1 MAKLSAEE
9 RALLKRLMEEE
20 VEEAE
25 EREESEPREQE
36 DGATEDFIVF
46 RGSADAFKKAFGFDV
61 PTEPSESAEETE
73 ADSPKK
79 REPKSRGRSKYFG

>member
-25 EREESEPREQE
+25 EQEESEPQERE
-36 DGATEDFIVF
+36 DGASEDFIVF
-46 RGSADAFKKAFGFDV
+46 RGSADAFKKAFGFGI
-61 PTEPSESAEETE
+61 PTEPSEPAEEE
-73 ADSPKK
+73 EEDPPKK